1 MAFLSSTRD
10 LPAVQTHE
18 EPFRFARALPLI
30 LTKLTPP
37 RSPGALVQRERL
49 LQQLDGASSRNL
61 TLVRAAA
68 GFGKTTLLA
77 QWYHRRQQRGDSIA
91 WLSLEEDDNSP
102 LLFMRYVQ
110 EALRPLSQQEKTPLS
125 PVSIGELADDFAH
138 FCATLVNL
146 LHTQPR
152 PLYLILDDYQNIQH
166 PEIHAGISWLL
177 AHAPACLHL
186 VLGSRCPPPWALSR
200 LQIEDQLL
208 EIDDDALRFTHDE
221 AHAWFSAT
229 SATSLK
235 KETLHRLISVTEGW
249 IAGMKMAALAPH
261 GHTDNEGSLR
271 ASSRSV
277 SRYLDEVVFAP
288 LPAEVFGFLLQTSLL
303 NRLHPAL
310 CDAVTGLH
318 NGEEMLAWI
327 AARNLFLSTLDDEG
341 FWFRYHPLMRDA
353 LLTRLQRHGQEAV
366 NVLHER
372 ASTWFAAQQLWAEA
386 IRHTLAAGK
395 PMTRHAVAGAQSLA
409 EEGDIDTMVRW
420 MRYLPADVTPARIE
434 LQINLAWA
442 LAHYF
447 RFDDARQL
455 LDELDALAA
464 KNPAL
469 AHPARIKLRVVR
481 AICEAFAENI
491 AASLAIVEPLLQ
503 AVPCGDIWV
512 DGLVCNILSY
522 GYLVASRPQQALAVH
537 QRIAIAQA
545 PLRNLFVE
553 VYRAFVMAQACLR
566 QGDLTQA
573 EQLASRALCHA
584 QLHTGT
590 NSSSSA
596 TLAPVLA
603 EIAWE
608 RGSDEHIEDLLTLRR
623 QTIDDVCPPDGLSS
637 CYRVLARHAQQNN
650 QPHEAQAL
658 LQHAEQLAERR
669 GWLRIRAFLLA
680 ERLAL
685 YLLAGHHD
693 AAETALAQ
701 LLRIRAADP
710 HQQTLIDRY
719 SAISQCRMQ
728 MANGEPLA
736 AAKVLH
742 ALAEVLEEC
751 GEWLSAVRC
760 RLLEAIALFR
770 GGEIA
775 QAAGV
780 GLPAL
785 QSAMAKNLRRSLQD
799 LGPDLAL
806 LLAHLS
812 KHPAQDAAIRTLLN
826 QLSAMLPASA
836 TAGLRLTEREQQT
849 LCLIADGH
857 SNKQIAR
864 SLGISVET
872 VKWHL
877 KQLYE
882 KLQVKGRIQA
892 VNQARKQQLLR

>member
-10 LPAVQTHE
+10 VPAVVTHD

-30 LTKLTPP
+30 LTKLSPP
-37 RSPGALVQRERL
+37 RSPGALVQRDRL
-49 LQQLDGASSRNL
+49 LQQLDGAASRNL
-61 TLVRAAA
+61 TLVCAAA

-77 QWYHRRQQRGDSIA
+77 QWYHRRLQRGDSIA
-91 WLSLEEDDNSP
+91 WLNLEEDDNSP
-102 LLFMRYVQ
+102 LLFMRYLQ
-110 EALRPLSQQEKTPLS
+110 AALRPFSQQEKNPLS
-125 PVSIGELADDFAH
+125 PGSTGELAGDFAH
-138 FCATLVNL
+138 FCAALINL
-146 LHTQPR
+146 LHTHPR
-152 PLYLILDDYQNIQH
+152 PLYLILDDYQYIQH
-166 PEIHAGISWLL
+166 PSIHTGLSWLL

-229 SATSLK
+229 TAIPVK

-249 IAGMKMAALAPH
+249 IAGMKMAALAPP
-261 GHTDNEGSLR
+261 GHTNNEGSLR

-288 LPAEVFGFLLQTSLL
+288 LPADVFDFLLRTSLL

-318 NGEEMLAWI
+318 NGVEMLAWI
-327 AARNLFLSTLDDEG
+327 AERNLFLSTLDDEG

-353 LLTRLQRHGQEAV
+353 LFTRLQRHGQQV
-366 NVLHER
+366 VSLLHER

-395 PMTRHAVAGAQSLA
+395 PMISHAAAGAQSLA

-469 AHPARIKLRVVR
+469 AHPGRIKLRVVR

-522 GYLVASRPQQALAVH
+522 CYLVASRPQQALAVH
-537 QRIAIAQA
+537 QRIAIAQT

-584 QLHTGT
+584 EQHTGT

-596 TLAPVLA
+596 TLAPLLA

-608 RGSDEHIEDLLTLRR
+608 QGNDERLEELLTLRL

-637 CYRVLARHAQQNN
+637 CYRVLARNAQQNN
-650 QPHEAQAL
+650 QHQEAQAL
-658 LQHAEQLAERR
+658 LQHAEQLADRR
-669 GWLRIRAFLLA
+669 GWLRIRALLLA
-680 ERLAL
+680 EQLAL

-693 AAETALAQ
+693 AAEHALVQ
-701 LLRIRAADP
+701 LLQIRAADP
-710 HQQTLIDRY
+710 HQQALIDRY
-719 SAISQCRMQ
+719 SAISQCRMLI
-728 MANGEPLA
+728 AHDEPLA
-736 AAKVLH
+736 AARLLH
-742 ALAEVLEEC
+742 IQVEALEQC
-751 GEWLSAVRC
+751 GEWLSAVRL

-775 QAAGV
+775 QAATV

-785 QSAMAKNLRRSLQD
+785 QSAVAKNLRRSLQD
-799 LGPDLAL
+799 LGPDLTL
-806 LLAHLS
+806 WLVHLN
-812 KHPAQDAAIRTLLN
+812 KQPTQDMVIRTLLS
-826 QLSAMLPASA
+826 QLGAMLPAPA

-849 LCLIADGH
+849 LRLIADGH

-864 SLGISVET
+864 ALGISVET

-892 VNQARKQQLLR
+892 VNQARKQQLLH